1 MYFVDRVAIFGM
13 RVVVWSRSYACRTRQ
28 FGVARSERIRSEDL
42 LEHQNREEVAPK
54 RVVVVGAQGFVGGA
68 VMRALASHGMDRL
81 GLGRADVD
89 LLSDGAGTRLAEA
102 LAPGDAVVAV
112 SAIAPAKNLEMVID
126 NMKIAIAIGD
136 AVVARGDDITQVINI
151 SSDAVYGD
159 TPTPL
164 TEASAT
170 APGSYHGIM
179 HLAREVHLKE
189 VCQSPL
195 AILRP
200 TLIYGAADPH
210 NGYGPNKFRR
220 LAANGDK
227 ITLFGEGEELRD
239 HVLVDDVAEIVR
251 LSLVHRS
258 AGVLNV
264 ASGHVTSF
272 RGIAEQVVALFDSPV
287 QIAGS
292 PRSGP
297 MPHNGFRPFDIAAT
311 SSAFPTFRYTPLS
324 DGLAQVHAEL

>member
-1 MYFVDRVAIFGM
+1 M
-13 RVVVWSRSYACRTRQ
+13 
-28 FGVARSERIRSEDL
+28 
-42 LEHQNREEVAPK
+42 LEHQNTDEEAPK
-54 RVVVVGAQGFVGGA
+54 RVVVIGASGFVGGA
-68 VMRALASHGMDRL
+68 VMRALDSHGTNSL

-89 LLSDGAGTRLAEA
+89 LLSDGAAARVADA
-102 LAPGDAVVAV
+102 LAPGDAIVAV
-112 SAIAPAKNLEMVID
+112 SAIAPAKNLEMVVD
-126 NMKIAIAIGD
+126 NLKIAAAVAD
-136 AVVARGDDITQVINI
+136 AVVARGADITQVINI

-179 HLAREVHLKE
+179 HLAREVHLRT
-189 VCQSPL
+189 VCQAPL

-220 LAANGDK
+220 LAANGDE
-227 ITLFGEGEELRD
+227 IVLFGEGEELRD

-258 AGVLNV
+258 TGLLNV

-272 RGIAEQVVALFDSPV
+272 RDVAEQVVALFGTPV
-287 QIAGS
+287 PIVGT

-297 MPHNGFRPFDIAAT
+297 MPHGGFRPFDVAAT
-311 SSAFPTFRYTPLS
+311 SRAFPTFRYTPLS
-324 DGLAQVHAEL
+324 EGLAQVHAATK